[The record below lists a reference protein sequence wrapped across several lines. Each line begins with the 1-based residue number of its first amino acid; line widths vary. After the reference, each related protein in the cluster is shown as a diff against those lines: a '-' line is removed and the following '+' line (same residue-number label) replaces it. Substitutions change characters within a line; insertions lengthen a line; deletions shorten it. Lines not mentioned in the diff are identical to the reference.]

1 MHLIAREV
9 LNLKNKVIDVIR
21 YDGLEFLNEKI
32 YNDSFYKFLYVIDN
46 KNRIKKLIYFIKN
59 KAEFEIKYVGED
71 KFTDVEKF
79 TFSTLSRDGQM
90 RKFLDGDALDLR
102 SKTTGEKF
110 FLDIEVVTN

>member
-1 MHLIAREV
+1 M
-9 LNLKNKVIDVIR
+9 KSKVIDAIR
-21 YDGLEFLNEKI
+21 YDGLEFLNEKV

-46 KNRIKKLIYFIKN
+46 ENRINKLIDSIKN

-79 TFSTLSRDGQM
+79 TFSTLSRDKRM
-90 RKFLDGDALDLR
+90 RKFSEGDSLNLR

-110 FLDIEVVTN
+110 FLDIEIVAN